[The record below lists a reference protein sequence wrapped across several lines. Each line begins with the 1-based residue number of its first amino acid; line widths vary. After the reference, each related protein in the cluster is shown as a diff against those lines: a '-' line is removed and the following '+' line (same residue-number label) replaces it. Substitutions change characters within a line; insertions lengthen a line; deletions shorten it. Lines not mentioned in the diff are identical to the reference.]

1 MPLVY
6 LPKFMPE
13 IDYQVLRWLDAH
25 EGKSDISFEML
36 DDLNVNINKLE
47 KSFTRL
53 AKDGLVGLRK
63 DKSAIIGVELTDRA
77 HSFLAEH
84 ILIRKPKG
92 KR

>member
-1 MPLVY
+1 MPLIY
-6 LPKFMPE
+6 MPKFIPE
-13 IDYQVLRWLDAH
+13 IDYNVLRWLDSH
-25 EGKSDISFEML
+25 GGKSDISFEML
-36 DDLNVNINKLE
+36 DELNVNISKLE
-47 KSFTRL
+47 KSFHRL
-53 AKDGLVGLRK
+53 SKDGLIGLRK